1 MTLDK
6 TMELAREAGCIK
18 EDWLEVNEEFMQRFA
33 TIVADR
39 EREACAKA
47 CEEVL
52 AVYVDNSN
60 KDQAA
65 PLLRE
70 CAANIRARGGK
81 GENAE

>member
-1 MTLDK
+1 MV
-6 TMELAREAGCIK
+6 E
-18 EDWLEVNEEFMQRFA
+18 
-33 TIVADR
+33 R
-39 EREACAKA
+39 EREACAKV

-52 AVYVDNSN
+52 AVYVDDSN

-81 GENAE
+81 VVG